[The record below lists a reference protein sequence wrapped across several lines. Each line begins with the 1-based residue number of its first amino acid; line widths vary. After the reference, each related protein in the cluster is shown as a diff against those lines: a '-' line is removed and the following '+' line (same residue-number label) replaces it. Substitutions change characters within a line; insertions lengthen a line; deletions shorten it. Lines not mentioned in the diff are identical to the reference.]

1 MLKQEKRNYL
11 HGQALLALDEKDH
24 SRDVLQ
30 SVVSVQRNTK
40 TPQLIEDTLKLHDQ
54 ADKQQKIAE
63 QKRAKAQQ
71 ASLKK
76 HADLVER
83 LNKKF
88 LKQGG
93 GPSDHSAS

>member
-1 MLKQEKRNYL
+1 M
-11 HGQALLALDEKDH
+11 
-24 SRDVLQ
+24 LQ

-40 TPQLIEDTLKLHDQ
+40 TPQLIEDTLKLHEQ

-63 QKRAKAQQ
+63 QKSAKAQQ
-71 ASLKK
+71 AALKK
-76 HADLVER
+76 HDALVER

-93 GPSDHSAS
+93 GPDDHNAP